1 MGAPVSNA
9 LKTSRKRNTS
19 GTLKASGIPKISS
32 FGDANSLL
40 LFIDGVVDYAIC
52 MLDPEGRI
60 LSWNSGAVRLKGY
73 TPNEIIG
80 ESFSRFYTPEDL
92 QAGVPGSAPDSPRDR
107 ALHCRRVAGLKRR
120 HAFLGHGCDRR
131 HSR

>member
-19 GTLKASGIPKISS
+19 GTLKASGIPKISG

-40 LFIDGVVDYAIC
+40 LLIDGVVDYAIY
-52 MLDPEGRI
+52 MLDPEGRV

-73 TPNEIIG
+73 TPDEIIG

-92 QAGVPGSAPDSPRDR
+92 QAGVSGSIQAATS
-107 ALHCRRVAGLKRR
+107 
-120 HAFLGHGCDRR
+120 
-131 HSR
+131 